1 MDNLPGETCGRCAG
15 VAWPARRSKAC
26 GRKVPLVSFFSTLI
40 TAVAPAVRSALRTAT
55 QPKSRRTAP
64 RNAPSHPAAPGSA
77 QQPPPPAGGSPGRTG
92 TDRTVEVD
100 PHAVGTVRTT
110 YSPVSDGDPDPGE
123 IVWTWVPYQENDGQG
138 KDRPVLVVAAEP
150 TGTVLVVQ
158 LTSKTHEGDDEFV
171 PVGSGDWDSAHRPS
185 WVNLERVLRVHP
197 LGMRREASALG
208 RQEFDRVADRLRK
221 RYGWS

>member
-1 MDNLPGETCGRCAG
+1 MSFLSNLI
-15 VAWPARRSKAC
+15 S
-26 GRKVPLVSFFSTLI
+26 
-40 TAVAPAVRSALRTAT
+40 AVAPAVRTAVRAASK
-55 QPKSRRTAP
+55 PKNRPSAP
-64 RNAPSHPAAPGSA
+64 RSAPARPAAPRA
-77 QQPPPPAGGSPGRTG
+77 RQQPAPAADSPGRSG
-92 TDRTVEVD
+92 PDRTVEVD
-100 PHAVGTVRTT
+100 PHAVGTVRTS
-110 YSPVSDGDPDPGE
+110 YSPVLDGDPDPGE
-123 IVWTWVPYQENDGQG
+123 IVWTWVPYEENNGQG

-158 LTSKTHEGDDEFV
+158 LTSKTHDGDDEFV

-208 RQEFDRVADRLRK
+208 RQEFDRVAERLRS